1 MIMPLSKLSAHSS
14 INERISKVYGKLSK
28 SHKKAA
34 DYVISNSFRA
44 ATMSI
49 EELAQAA
56 EISIA
61 TANRFAHALGFD
73 GYPQFRAGLVKG
85 FEPIMAPID
94 SLRDEV
100 SRPASCV
107 EIFSRSLQE
116 DARNIELTRQNLDP
130 VACQKAVDMILAAD
144 RIFILGY
151 GASSFLSALMGHS
164 LAPFCNTVQNNHGSG
179 GTVHVARQIFRYSSK
194 DLVIAISFPRYARD
208 IFTLLEQIK
217 EHNIPILGLTDTP
230 SSPLASRADVCLYA
244 HTKRHFSPNSEATV
258 LALIEAICA
267 AVSHQAKAPVNSA
280 TELTTFLLPWLH
292 KETTPT
298 QEEQKDFDEKRKS
311 AKRA

>member
-1 MIMPLSKLSAHSS
+1 MPLSKLSANSS
-14 INERISKVYGKLSK
+14 INERISKVYNKLSK

-34 DYVISNSFRA
+34 DYVISNPFRA

-73 GYPQFRAGLVKG
+73 GYPQFRASLVKG

-100 SRPASCV
+100 ARPATCM
-107 EIFSRSLQE
+107 EIFSRCLQE

-130 VACQKAVDMILAAD
+130 NACQKAVDMILAAD
-144 RIFILGY
+144 RIFVIGY

-164 LAPFCNTVQNNHGSG
+164 LAPFCNIVQNNHGSG
-179 GTVHVARQIFRYSSK
+179 GTAHVARQIFRYTEK

-208 IFTLLEQIK
+208 IFMLLDQIK
-217 EHNIPILGLTDTP
+217 ERNIPVLGLTDTP
-230 SSPLASRADVCLYA
+230 SSPLANRADVCLFA
-244 HTKRHFSPNSEATV
+244 HTKRQFSPNSESTV
-258 LALIEAICA
+258 LALIEAVCA
-267 AVSHQAKAPVNSA
+267 AVAHQAKAPVNSA
-280 TELTTFLLPWLH
+280 SELTNFLLPWLH
-292 KETTPT
+292 KETLPTPKEIKSMEEEKKKST
-298 QEEQKDFDEKRKS
+298 QRN
-311 AKRA
+311 